1 MLHLTRLSRNS
12 FNAWKHCCISK
23 ANNVRQ
29 FSRISSSCFLQINP
43 YGNPN
48 HSTSQLAQ
56 RFGFSSRILLN
67 KYSTASKSSSD
78 DGESGSD
85 DNDPEV
91 IAENTG
97 ADYMQTH
104 LPATV
109 AIPEVFPHLP
119 LIATKRNPVFPRFM
133 KILEVR

>member
-12 FNAWKHCCISK
+12 FNSWKYCCISK

-29 FSRISSSCFLQINP
+29 FSRINP
-43 YGNPN
+43 YDNPN
-48 HSTSQLAQ
+48 HSSSQLAQ